1 MTIKDLCH
9 RVVVTIHRQAN
20 VQDAARLM
28 RSAHVGDLVVVD
40 AANTRV
46 PVGIIT
52 DRDIVVEVV
61 AQGLASAETRVES
74 IMSSPALTLREDDG
88 LLDALEQ
95 LSKRGV
101 RRAPVVDRNG
111 CLQGLISANDLIPL
125 FAREFSKVGAL
136 ITHGQAVEIEKTEN
150 PFLDKYAI
158 DDAGFT
164 APWPPIGV
172 PDTDQDLEQSC
183 GYDLGKHPTLC
194 RSER

>member
-1 MTIKDLCH
+1 MTIKELCH

-40 AANTRV
+40 ASDTRM

-52 DRDIVVEVV
+52 DRDIVVELV

-74 IMSSPALTLREDDG
+74 IMSSPPLTLRDDDG

-95 LSKRGV
+95 MANRGV
-101 RRAPVVDRNG
+101 RRAPVVDRHG
-111 CLQGLISANDLIPL
+111 RLQGLISVNDLVPL
-125 FAREFSKVGAL
+125 FAREFSKVGDL
-136 ITHGQAVEIEKTEN
+136 ITHGQGVEIKKTEHS
-150 PFLDKYAI
+150 FLDNYAI

-172 PDTDQDLEQSC
+172 PDTDQDLERSRCQ
-183 GYDLGKHPTLC
+183 DLGKHPAP
-194 RSER
+194 